1 MQKKTEPIDIRD
13 YLHVILKRK
22 WTIATF
28 FTITVLTVAVYSFT
42 ATPSYRASTR
52 IVIETENPN
61 LVSIQEVLSVDAT
74 RSDYYQTQYKIIES
88 RNVARE
94 VIRRLQL
101 DKKPE
106 FATLMNAASPF
117 KGWGVFNI
125 LDSIIS
131 WIKALMPESDQFD
144 SIRADAAKG
153 ESEDIDSELV
163 TEFIKRIGVNPIRN
177 SRLVD
182 ISMES
187 ENPRLAARMAN
198 ELVRTYIDRNM
209 ETKLHAA
216 KNAVKWLGDRINEE
230 RKKVETSENALVRYK
245 ENHQIITDFAGESE
259 NITAQKLATL
269 SAQVAEAEA
278 RRLTLQTRY
287 NQAAALAKN
296 PAMLNSIPDVLS
308 NDLIKEIKK
317 MEVVLYKRMSEL
329 KKKYGRNHPQMVAT
343 NSELADL
350 KKRKILEIRSIINS
364 LQNEYKLAVTKEK
377 SMKDALARQKVETL
391 SLNKKAVQY
400 GVLKRQA
407 ESSRQMYD
415 LLIRRFKET
424 SLTEEMKI
432 GNIRTIDRAEVPS
445 KPVKPRKKLNI
456 LLAMVIGLTAG
467 IFLTFFLEYLDN
479 TIKAP
484 DDVKTHLGIPYLGP
498 VPMFAASSADQNNP
512 NKTLPDVVTVYS
524 PKAVASESFRGIRT
538 GILYSSADNTPQTI
552 LITSARPGEGKTSCA
567 SNLAAVMAQSGG
579 RILLLDCDMRRP
591 RLHRMFGINPQVGL
605 SSVLVKVGQLKNAI
619 QPTGVENL
627 DILPCGPTPPNPSE
641 ILGSDQMRLLLDRLR
656 KRYTRIIIDS
666 SPVTAVT
673 DSVIL
678 AKEADA
684 VVLIVRA
691 GETPRPSVKAALEQ
705 LASVEANII
714 GAVLNSVQAERDG
727 YHHYQYYYYYYGSS
741 RDKYAEREKK
751 QTQQIDITEKRMAE
765 RIKKQEVL
773 TKKRKPALKPRMNSP
788 KMKKSIRNLELAR
801 LKRPR
806 LR

>member
-1 MQKKTEPIDIRD
+1 MQKKNEPIDIRD

-28 FTITVLTVAVYSFT
+28 FTIVVLTVTVYSFT

-101 DKKPE
+101 DKHPE
-106 FATLMNAASPF
+106 FATLTGAASPL
-117 KGWGVFNI
+117 KGWSILNI
-125 LDSIIS
+125 LDSLIDRM
-131 WIKALMPESDQFD
+131 KALLAQSDKT
-144 SIRADAAKG
+144 DAVKG
-153 ESEDIDSELV
+153 ESADIDSELV
-163 TEFIKRIGVNPIRN
+163 TEFIRRIGVTPIRN

-182 ISMES
+182 ISMEA
-187 ENPRLAARMAN
+187 EDPRLAARMAN
-198 ELVRTYIDRNM
+198 VLVHTYIDRNM
-209 ETKLHAA
+209 ETKLQAA
-216 KNAVKWLGDRINEE
+216 KDAVKWLGDRINEE

-245 ENHQIITDFAGESE
+245 ENNQIITDFAGESE
-259 NITAQKLATL
+259 NITAQKLAAL
-269 SAQVAEAEA
+269 NAQAGEAEA
-278 RRLTLQTRY
+278 QRVALQTRY

-329 KKKYGRNHPQMVAT
+329 KKKYGRNHPQMVAV

-350 KKRKILEIRSIINS
+350 KKRKIIEIRSVINA
-364 LQNEYKLAVTKEK
+364 LKNEYNLAAAKEK
-377 SMKDALARQKVETL
+377 SLKKALARQKTETL

-432 GNIRTIDRAEVPS
+432 GNIRIIDRAEIPT

-456 LLAMVIGLTAG
+456 LLAMAIGLTTG
-467 IFLTFFLEYLDN
+467 IFLAFFLEYLDN

-484 DDVKTHLGIPYLGP
+484 DDVKTHLGIPFLGP
-498 VPMFAASSADQNNP
+498 VPMFAAS
-512 NKTLPDVVTVYS
+512 NKINRPDVVTVYS
-524 PKAVASESFRGIRT
+524 PKAIASESFRGIRT
-538 GILYSSADNTPQTI
+538 GILYSSADTTPQTI
-552 LITSARPGEGKTSCA
+552 LVTSACPGEGKTSCA

-591 RLHRMFGINPQVGL
+591 RLHRMFGINPQIGL

-627 DILPCGPTPPNPSE
+627 DIIPCGPTPPNPSE
-641 ILGSDQMRLLLDRLR
+641 ILGSDQMRNLLNRLK

-691 GETPRPSVKAALEQ
+691 GETPHPSVKAALEQ

-741 RDKYAEREKK
+741 RDKRAGK
-751 QTQQIDITEKRMAE
+751 QTQQIDMTEKRMAE
-765 RIKKQEVL
+765 RVKQKEVF
-773 TKKRKPALKPRMNSP
+773 TKKRKPASKSQINPAKLKKTM
-788 KMKKSIRNLELAR
+788 RNLELAR

>member
-1 MQKKTEPIDIRD
+1 MQKKNEPIDIRD

-28 FTITVLTVAVYSFT
+28 FIIVVLTVAVYSFT
-42 ATPSYRASTR
+42 ATPSYRATTR

-94 VIRRLQL
+94 VIRRLKL
-101 DKKPE
+101 DQHPE
-106 FATLMNAASPF
+106 FASVTGEDGGMR
-117 KGWGVFNI
+117 GWGVFRLVNATV
-125 LDSIIS
+125 D
-131 WIKALMPESDQFD
+131 WIKGLLAQSGEQDDGAEGED
-144 SIRADAAKG
+144 S
-153 ESEDIDSELV
+153 IDSELV
-163 TEFIKRIGVNPIRN
+163 TEFIRRIGVNPIRN

-182 ISMES
+182 VSMES
-187 ENPRLAARMAN
+187 EDPALAARMAN

-209 ETKLHAA
+209 ETKLQAA

-230 RKKVETSENALVRYK
+230 RKKVEDSENELVHYK
-245 ENHQIITDFAGESE
+245 ESHQIITDFAGESE

-269 SAQVAEAEA
+269 NAQVAEAEA
-278 RRLTLQTRY
+278 RRVTLETRY
-287 NQAAALAKN
+287 KQASDLAKN

-329 KKKYGRNHPQMVAT
+329 KKKYGRNHPQMVAI

-350 KKRKILEIRSIINS
+350 KKRKIIEIKSIINS
-364 LQNEYKLAVTKEK
+364 LHNEYNLAAAKEK
-377 SMKDALARQKVETL
+377 SLKDALAKQKAETL

-432 GNIRTIDRAEVPS
+432 GNIRIIDRAEVPT
-445 KPVKPRKKLNI
+445 KPIRPRKKLNI
-456 LLAMVIGLTAG
+456 LLAMAIGLITGVFIA
-467 IFLTFFLEYLDN
+467 FFLEYLDN

-484 DDVKTHLGIPYLGP
+484 DDVKTQLGIPFLGP
-498 VPMFAASSADQNNP
+498 VPLFAASNNSGQIP
-512 NKTLPDVVTVYS
+512 NVVTVYS

-538 GILYSSADNTPQTI
+538 GILYSSADSTPQTI
-552 LITSARPGEGKTSCA
+552 LVTSASPGEGKTSCA
-567 SNLAAVMAQSGG
+567 SNIAAVMAQSGG

-591 RLHRMFGINPQVGL
+591 KLHRLFGVNPQVGL

-619 QPTGVENL
+619 QPTGIKNL
-627 DILPCGPTPPNPSE
+627 DIIPCGPAPPNPSE
-641 ILGSDQMRLLLDRLR
+641 ILGSDQMRTLLERLR
-656 KRYTRIIIDS
+656 NRYTRIIIDS

-705 LASVEANII
+705 LAAVEANII
-714 GAVLNSVQAERDG
+714 GAVLNGIQAERDG
-727 YHHYQYYYYYYGSS
+727 YYHYQYYYYYYGDS
-741 RDKYAEREKK
+741 REKHEAK

-765 RIKKQEVL
+765 RVKQQEVMA
-773 TKKRKPALKPRMNSP
+773 KKKKPAIKPHINSQ
-788 KMKKSIRNLELAR
+788 KMRQSIRNMELAR

>member
-28 FTITVLTVAVYSFT
+28 FIIVVLTVSVYSFT

-101 DKKPE
+101 DKHPE
-106 FATLMNAASPF
+106 FVALTSTASSL
-117 KGWGVFNI
+117 KGWGVLNI
-125 LDSIIS
+125 LDSLIDR
-131 WIKALMPESDQFD
+131 IKALFAQSDK
-144 SIRADAAKG
+144 ADPAKG
-153 ESEDIDSELV
+153 VSEDIDSELV
-163 TEFIKRIGVNPIRN
+163 TEFIKRIGVTPIRN

-187 ENPRLAARMAN
+187 EDPQLAARMAN
-198 ELVRTYIDRNM
+198 VLVRTYIDRNM
-209 ETKLHAA
+209 ETKLQAA
-216 KNAVKWLGDRINEE
+216 KDAVKWLGDRINEE
-230 RKKVETSENALVRYK
+230 RDKVEINENALVRYK
-245 ENHQIITDFAGESE
+245 ENNQIITDFAGESE

-269 SAQVAEAEA
+269 NAQAAEAEA
-278 RRLTLQTRY
+278 QRVTLQTRY
-287 NQAAALAKN
+287 NQAAALAKK
-296 PAMLNSIPDVLS
+296 PGMLNSIPDVLS
-308 NDLIKEIKK
+308 NDLVKEIKK

-329 KKKYGRNHPQMVAT
+329 KKKYGRNHPQMVAL
-343 NSELADL
+343 NSELADIR
-350 KKRKILEIRSIINS
+350 KRKSIEIRSIINS
-364 LQNEYKLAVTKEK
+364 LKNEYNLAAAKEK
-377 SMKDALARQKVETL
+377 SLKSALARQKTETL

-415 LLIRRFKET
+415 LLMQRFKET

-432 GNIRTIDRAEVPS
+432 GNIRIIDHAEKPT

-456 LLAMVIGLTAG
+456 LLAMVIGLFTG
-467 IFLTFFLEYLDN
+467 IFLAFFLEYLDN
-479 TIKAP
+479 TIKVP
-484 DDVKTHLGIPYLGP
+484 DDVKTHLGIPFLGP
-498 VPMFAASSADQNNP
+498 VPMFAARPPNP
-512 NKTLPDVVTVYS
+512 NSPNVVTVYS

-538 GILYSSADNTPQTI
+538 SILYSSADSSPQTI
-552 LITSARPGEGKTSCA
+552 LVTSAAPGEGKTSCA

-591 RLHRMFGINPQVGL
+591 RLHRTFGINPQVGL

-627 DILPCGPTPPNPSE
+627 DIIPCGPTPPNPSE
-641 ILGSDQMRLLLDRLR
+641 ILGSDQMRNLLNRLK
-656 KRYTRIIIDS
+656 KRYKRIIIDS

-705 LASVEANII
+705 LAAVEANII

-741 RDKYAEREKK
+741 HDKQNERAKK
-751 QTQQIDITEKRMAE
+751 QMLQIDMTEKRMAE
-765 RIKKQEVL
+765 RVKKQEAL
-773 TKKRKPALKPRMNSP
+773 TQKKRPSSKPQIKSA
-788 KMKKSIRNLELAR
+788 KMRKTMRNLELAR

>member
-13 YLHVILKRK
+13 YLHVVLKRK

-42 ATPSYRASTR
+42 ATPSYRTSTR

-101 DKKPE
+101 DKVPE
-106 FATLMNAASPF
+106 FVPFTRAASLI
-117 KGWGVFNI
+117 KGWGVLNI
-125 LDSIIS
+125 LDSMINR
-131 WIKALMPESDQFD
+131 IKDLMPESEH
-144 SIRADAAKG
+144 ADAAKD
-153 ESEDIDSELV
+153 ENENIDSELV
-163 TEFIKRIGVNPIRN
+163 NEFIKRIGVNPIRN

-182 ISMES
+182 ISMSS
-187 ENPRLAARMAN
+187 EDPQLAARMAN
-198 ELVRTYIDRNM
+198 VLVRTYIDRNM
-209 ETKLHAA
+209 ETKLQAA
-216 KNAVKWLGDRINEE
+216 KDAVKWLGDRINEE
-230 RKKVETSENALVRYK
+230 RKKVGASENALLRYK
-245 ENHQIITDFAGESE
+245 ENNEIITDFTGDSE

-269 SAQVAEAEA
+269 NAQTAEAESQ
-278 RRLTLQTRY
+278 RVTLQTRY
-287 NQAAALAKN
+287 NQAAALSKK
-296 PAMLNSIPDVLS
+296 PGMLNSIPDVLS

-329 KKKYGRNHPQMVAT
+329 KKKYGRNHPQMVALD
-343 NSELADL
+343 SELADIR
-350 KKRKILEIRSIINS
+350 KRKSIEIRSIINS
-364 LQNEYKLAVTKEK
+364 LKNEYNLADAKEK
-377 SMKDALARQKVETL
+377 SLKNALARQKTETL

-432 GNIRTIDRAEVPS
+432 GNIRIIDRAETPT
-445 KPVKPRKKLNI
+445 KPVKPRRKLNI
-456 LLAMVIGLTAG
+456 LLSMIIGLTAG
-467 IFLTFFLEYLDN
+467 IFIAFFLEYLDN

-484 DDVKTHLGIPYLGP
+484 DDVKKHLGIPFLGP
-498 VPMFAASSADQNNP
+498 VPMFASTNKNSA
-512 NKTLPDVVTVYS
+512 LPDVVAVYS

-552 LITSARPGEGKTSCA
+552 LVTSAGPGEGKTSCA

-591 RLHRMFGINPQVGL
+591 KLHRMFGINPKMGL
-605 SSVLVKVGQLKNAI
+605 SGVLVKVNQLKDTI

-627 DILPCGPTPPNPSE
+627 DIIPCGPTPPNPSE
-641 ILGSDQMRLLLDRLR
+641 LLGSDQMRLLLDRLR

-691 GETPRPSVKAALEQ
+691 GETPRPSVKAALDQ
-705 LASVEANII
+705 LAAVEANII

-727 YHHYQYYYYYYGSS
+727 YHHYQYYYYYYGST
-741 RDKYAEREKK
+741 RDKRDERQKK
-751 QTQQIDITEKRMAE
+751 QTQQIDISEKRMAE
-765 RIKKQEVL
+765 RAKQQEIL
-773 TKKRKPALKPRMNSP
+773 TKKKKPASKPQMNP
-788 KMKKSIRNLELAR
+788 KKMKKTIRNLELAR

>member
-1 MQKKTEPIDIRD
+1 MAKKNEPIDIRD

-22 WTIATF
+22 MTIATF
-28 FTITVLTVAVYSFT
+28 FIIVVLTVAVYAFT
-42 ATPSYRASTR
+42 ATPTYRATTR

-94 VIRRLQL
+94 VIRRLKL
-101 DKKPE
+101 EKHPE
-106 FATLMNAASPF
+106 FAPFTDAGASD
-117 KGWGVFNI
+117 GGLSVFNL
-125 LDSIIS
+125 LDSVTN
-131 WIKALMPESDQFD
+131 WIKDLMPKSNETEN
-144 SIRADAAKG
+144 AD
-153 ESEDIDSELV
+153 EDHVIDTSLV
-163 TEFIKRIGVNPIRN
+163 TEFIRRIRVNPIRN

-187 ENPRLAARMAN
+187 EDPRLAAHMAN

-209 ETKLHAA
+209 ETKLQAA
-216 KNAVKWLGDRINEE
+216 KNAVKWLGERINEE
-230 RKKVETSENALVRYK
+230 RKKVEESENALVRYK
-245 ENHQIITDFAGESE
+245 ETNQIITDFAGDSE

-278 RRLTLQTRY
+278 RRVTLETRY
-287 NQAAALAKN
+287 EQASELAKN
-296 PAMLNSIPDVLS
+296 PSMLNSIPDVLS

-329 KKKYGRNHPQMVAT
+329 KKKYGRNHPQMVAI

-350 KKRKILEIRSIINS
+350 KKRKIIEIKSVINS
-364 LQNEYKLAVTKEK
+364 LENEYNLAAAKEK
-377 SMKDALARQKVETL
+377 SLKEALAKQKVETL

-415 LLIRRFKET
+415 LLMRRFKET

-432 GNIRTIDRAEVPS
+432 GNIRVIDRAERPEY
-445 KPVKPRKKLNI
+445 PIKPRKKMNI
-456 LLAMVIGLTAG
+456 LLAMAIGLSAG
-467 IFLTFFLEYLDN
+467 VFIAFFLEYLDN

-484 DDVKTHLGIPYLGP
+484 DDVKHQLGLPFLGP
-498 VPMFAASSADQNNP
+498 VPMYAASHKQGA
-512 NKTLPDVVTVYS
+512 LPDVVTVYS

-552 LITSARPGEGKTSCA
+552 LITSASPGEGKTSCA
-567 SNLAAVMAQSGG
+567 SNIAAVMAQSGG

-591 RLHRMFGINPQVGL
+591 KLHRLFRINPKVGL
-605 SSVLVKVGQLKNAI
+605 SSVLVKVGELKNAI
-619 QPTGVENL
+619 QPTGIENL
-627 DILPCGPTPPNPSE
+627 DMIPCGPTPPNPSE
-641 ILGSDQMRLLLDRLR
+641 LLGSDQMRLLLERLR

-673 DSVIL
+673 DSVLL

-684 VVLIVRA
+684 VVMIVRA

-705 LASVEANII
+705 LAAVEANVI
-714 GAVLNSVQAERDG
+714 GAVLNSVQADRDG
-727 YHHYQYYYYYYGSS
+727 YHYYQYYYYYYGGS
-741 RDKYAEREKK
+741 REKSASD
-751 QTQQIDITEKRMAE
+751 QTQQIDMTEKRMAE
-765 RIKKQEVL
+765 KVKQQEPLVKKKKPGVKPHIKSQKM
-773 TKKRKPALKPRMNSP
+773 RKSM
-788 KMKKSIRNLELAR
+788 RNLELER

>member
-101 DKKPE
+101 DKHPE
-106 FATLMNAASPF
+106 FMAFSSVAAPL
-117 KGWGVFNI
+117 KGWGVLNI
-125 LDSIIS
+125 LDSMINR
-131 WIKALMPESDQFD
+131 IKSLMPQSDQFD
-144 SIRADAAKG
+144 SIRADAEKG
-153 ESEDIDSELV
+153 EAEDINSELV
-163 TEFIKRIGVNPIRN
+163 NEFIKRIGVNPIRN

-187 ENPRLAARMAN
+187 EDPRLAARMAN
-198 ELVRTYIDRNM
+198 VLVRTYIDRNM
-209 ETKLHAA
+209 ETKLLAA
-216 KNAVKWLGDRINEE
+216 KDAVKWLGDRINEE
-230 RKKVETSENALVRYK
+230 RKKVGASENALLRYK
-245 ENHQIITDFAGESE
+245 ENYEIITDFAGDSE
-259 NITAQKLATL
+259 NITAQKLAAL
-269 SAQVAEAEA
+269 NAQAAEAEA
-278 RRLTLQTRY
+278 QRVTLQTRY
-287 NQAAALAKN
+287 NQAAAMSKK
-296 PAMLNSIPDVLS
+296 PSMLDSIPDVLS

-329 KKKYGRNHPQMVAT
+329 KKKYGRNHPQMVAL
-343 NSELADL
+343 NSELTDL
-350 KKRKILEIRSIINS
+350 KKRKLIEIRSIINS
-364 LQNEYKLAVTKEK
+364 LRNEYNLAAAKEK
-377 SMKDALARQKVETL
+377 SLKAALARQKVETL

-432 GNIRTIDRAEVPS
+432 GNIRIIDQAETPT
-445 KPVKPRKKLNI
+445 KPVKPRKKMNI

-467 IFLTFFLEYLDN
+467 VFLAFFLEYLDN

-484 DDVKTHLGIPYLGP
+484 DDVKKHLGIPYLGP
-498 VPMFAASSADQNNP
+498 VPMFAAP
-512 NKTLPDVVTVYS
+512 NKNSAIKNSPDVVSVYA

-538 GILYSSADNTPQTI
+538 GILYSSADSTPQTI
-552 LITSARPGEGKTSCA
+552 LVTSAGPGEGKTSCA

-591 RLHRMFGINPQVGL
+591 RLHRMFGINPRVGL
-605 SSVLVKVGQLKNAI
+605 SGVLVKVGQLKDAI
-619 QPTGVENL
+619 QPTGVKNL
-627 DILPCGPTPPNPSE
+627 DIISCGPTPPNPSE
-641 ILGSDQMRLLLDRLR
+641 LLGSDQMRLLLDRLR

-691 GETPRPSVKAALEQ
+691 GETPRPAVKAALEQ
-705 LASVEANII
+705 LAAVEANII

-727 YHHYQYYYYYYGSS
+727 YHHYQYYYYYYGST
-741 RDKYAEREKK
+741 RDKRDERQKK

-765 RIKKQEVL
+765 RLKNKEVL
-773 TKKRKPALKPRMNSP
+773 TKKKKPALKPKKNLQ
-788 KMKKSIRNLELAR
+788 KMKKTIRNLELAR